1 MNEFIDK
8 LLAQIKKG
16 LPGVEAQYKMAPTRR
31 IKPVSDYFE
40 KKEAAPKSSVLILLY
55 PKNNSIHVV
64 LIERPVYNGTHSG
77 QIAFPGGKVDV
88 NDKSPMNTAIRETY
102 EELGIQISENEIL
115 AELTSL
121 YIPAS
126 NFEVFPFIAWKNHE
140 PQFIPN
146 TREVASVLET
156 PVSMFLNEDCIYQV
170 KIPINT
176 ELTYNAPCF
185 IISGKTVWGATAMI
199 LSELKE
205 LIKLSGAKFYV

>member
-8 LLAQIKKG
+8 LLSQINKG

-31 IKPVSDYFE
+31 IKPDLTYFK
-40 KKEAAPKSSVLILLY
+40 KKEEAPKSSVLILLY

-88 NDKSPMNTAIRETY
+88 NDKSPLHTAIRETY
-102 EELGIQISENEIL
+102 EEIGFKISEKDII

-146 TREVASVLET
+146 TREVASILET
-156 PVSMFLNEDCIYQV
+156 PIKIIINEDCINQV
-170 KIPINT
+170 KIPINK
-176 ELTYNAPCF
+176 ELSYNAPCF

-199 LSELKE
+199 LSELRE
-205 LIKLSGAKFYV
+205 LIKLSGAEFYI